1 MKRPPMLMHVQIRG
15 EDRGFCLWLP
25 LFLILPL
32 ALLLLIIL
40 SPLILLAIFILWLSG
55 RGKRA
60 LLVTRI
66 AFRLLCSMRLI
77 RAAVDLLCSMP
88 GLQVDISTHNERVR
102 VSIA

>member
-1 MKRPPMLMHVQIRG
+1 MKRPPMLMRVQIRG
-15 EDRGFCLWLP
+15 EERGFCLWLP
-25 LFLILPL
+25 LFLLLPL
-32 ALLLLIIL
+32 ALVLLIAL
-40 SPLILLAIFILWLSG
+40 SPLILLAVIVLWLSG

-88 GLQVDISTHNERVR
+88 GLRVDIHSRNERIH
-102 VSIA
+102 VSVV

>member
-1 MKRPPMLMHVQIRG
+1 MKRPPMLMHVKTHG
-15 EDRGFCLWLP
+15 GDGGFSLWLP

-32 ALLLLIIL
+32 ALVLLIAL
-40 SPLILLAIFILWLSG
+40 SPLILLAVIILWLSG
-55 RGKRA
+55 RGRRA

-66 AFRLLCSMRLI
+66 AFRLVSSVHLI

-88 GLQVDISTHNERVR
+88 GLRVDISRGNDRVL

>member
-1 MKRPPMLMHVQIRG
+1 MKHPPMLMRVQIRG

-32 ALLLLIIL
+32 TLVLLIIL
-40 SPLILLAIFILWLSG
+40 SPLILLTVFILWLSG

-60 LLVTRI
+60 VLVTGI
-66 AFRLLCSMRLI
+66 VFRLLCSMRLI

-88 GLQVDISTHNERVR
+88 GLRVDITGDKDQVR
-102 VSIA
+102 ILAA